1 MAVHYAR
8 HLRDAALERAHVD
21 KLLDQLG
28 GAGADDVINTKR
40 EALPDALAKRG
51 VDGGPTLI
59 YDAVGHPSILEEA
72 VRIAAPAGR
81 IGVLGFSTHPS
92 AIPQQELT
100 KKELTLYASRLNC
113 SMFPRVIE
121 WVAKGLVHPERIITH
136 RIDFRDV
143 SDAFAVV
150 EGSPKDACKVL
161 LEFTGS
167 A

>member
-1 MAVHYAR
+1 
-8 HLRDAALERAHVD
+8 
-21 KLLDQLG
+21 
-28 GAGADDVINTKR
+28 VINTKR
-40 EALPDALAKRG
+40 EPLSEALAKRG

-113 SMFPRVIE
+113 TMFPRVID
-121 WVAKGLVHPERIITH
+121 WVAKGLVRPDRIITH

-143 SDAFAVV
+143 AGAFAVV
-150 EGSPKDACKVL
+150 EGNPKDACKVL
-161 LEFTGS
+161 LEFPNGPI
-167 A
+167 